1 MSHQQKQGLCPKDI
15 DILEKELF
23 DFSQEWQ
30 KNQSKRTDKWRK
42 MLLIGFVL
50 TLLISFLF
58 PQLWWLGIVLIA
70 YSAGSLFM
78 IIDQEAKT
86 TSQILEHKNQLKLAR
101 LLIKYDS
108 TL

>member
-1 MSHQQKQGLCPKDI
+1 MNPHNSQAISPKDI
-15 DILEKELF
+15 DLLEKDLF
-23 DFSQEWQ
+23 DFSQKW
-30 KNQSKRTDKWRK
+30 KAIQSKRTARWRK
-42 MLLIGFVL
+42 MLIFGFIA
-50 TLLISFLF
+50 TLLIGFLF
-58 PQLWWLGIVLIA
+58 PQLWWIGIVLIA

-86 TSQILEHKNQLKLAR
+86 TTQIIEHKNQLKLAR